1 MLHVRDA
8 PARHQSAVRPSVG
21 KAASVHAAA
30 GVLRTRHLRAVPAQ
44 EPALPV
50 VLPVLPDL
58 ERAVGVTEGRVEAAA
73 FVFEDGDRE
82 DWW

>member
-1 MLHVRDA
+1 MLHLRDA

-21 KAASVHAAA
+21 ETAVVHAAA
-30 GVLRTRHLRAVPAQ
+30 GVLRARHLRAVPAQ

-50 VLPVLPDL
+50 VLPFLPDL
-58 ERAVGVTEGRVEAAA
+58 ERAVGVTEGRVEAAT